1 MQKKILIIGPI
12 CDFGGREVEANI
24 IARALEQ
31 DFDVCILSTGYMTS
45 DSFAIKNLKKT
56 KWGAVPQKIVANN
69 PILCFLSFLSKIVNK
84 GKLKNYGYLNNLI
97 SKKIFDLDKLYQKEI
112 EKMLKE
118 SNLVILCVQLKSKF
132 FPEIV
137 LFCDEKKIPC
147 LVRTT
152 GTIREVSE
160 SDFSFLKK
168 VNLFVHHSEAN
179 AYNLNKQIN
188 LPYSIIDQ
196 CALYEDQLL
205 ALHVKLN
212 SDLRFGYLG
221 RLSEEK
227 GILPIADFFS
237 KTSLSFIIAGDGD
250 KKQQLLEIIS
260 DKPNC
265 KFLGSQKNENL
276 TLFFDAID
284 VLIIPSYEESGPLV
298 GLEAMAAGKI
308 IISTKV
314 GAMEERLEG
323 LHTFWFQIE
332 NIHSLELAI
341 MQVMSFSESE
351 RVVLSNSLKERYLCQ
366 YSFYTISEKYKTLT
380 KRFIN

>member
-1 MQKKILIIGPI
+1 MQKKVLILGPI
-12 CDFGGREVEANI
+12 GDFGGREVEANI
-24 IARALEQ
+24 IARALEH

-45 DSFAIKNLKKT
+45 DSFALKNLKKV
-56 KWGAVPQKIVANN
+56 KWASVSKKIVSKN
-69 PILCFLSFLSKIVNK
+69 PILFFLSFLSRIINK

-137 LFCDEKKIPC
+137 SFCDENKIPC

-152 GTIREVSE
+152 GTIREISQSE
-160 SDFSFLKK
+160 FSFLKK
-168 VNLFVHHSEAN
+168 VNLFIHHSEAN
-179 AYNLNKQIN
+179 AQNLNKQIN

-196 CALYEDQLL
+196 CALNEKQLL
-205 ALHVKLN
+205 ALQVKSN

-227 GILPIADFFS
+227 GVLPIADFFS
-237 KTSLSFIIAGDGD
+237 KTSLPLIIAGDGNQ
-250 KKQQLLEIIS
+250 KKELLEIIS
-260 DKPNC
+260 NKSNC
-265 KFLGSQKNENL
+265 EFMGSVSNENL
-276 TLFFDAID
+276 ALFFDAID
-284 VLIIPSYEESGPLV
+284 VLIIPSHEESGPLV

-314 GAMEERLEG
+314 GAMEERLRG
-323 LHTFWFQIE
+323 IKSFWFDIHNLTSLQIAIE
-332 NIHSLELAI
+332 KINKLTNIEKLF
-341 MQVMSFSESE
+341 VFKSEG
-351 RVVLSNSLKERYLCQ
+351 RK
-366 YSFYTISEKYKTLT
+366 K
-380 KRFIN
+380 

>member
-1 MQKKILIIGPI
+1 MQKKVLILGPI
-12 CDFGGREVEANI
+12 GDFGGREVEANI
-24 IARALEQ
+24 IARALEH

-45 DSFAIKNLKKT
+45 DSFALKNLKKT
-56 KWGAVPQKIVANN
+56 KWGAVPQKIVAKN
-69 PILCFLSFLSKIVNK
+69 PILFFLSFLSRIINK
-84 GKLKNYGYLNNLI
+84 GKLRNYGYLNNLI
-97 SKKIFDLDKLYQKEI
+97 SKNFFDLDKLYQKEI

-137 LFCDEKKIPC
+137 SFCDENKIPC

-152 GTIREVSE
+152 GTIREISQSE
-160 SDFSFLKK
+160 FSFFKK
-168 VNLFVHHSEAN
+168 VNLFIHHSEAN
-179 AYNLNKQIN
+179 AQNLNKQIN

-196 CALYEDQLL
+196 CALNEDQLL
-205 ALHVKLN
+205 ALQVKSN

-227 GILPIADFFS
+227 GVLPIADFFS
-237 KTSLSFIIAGDGD
+237 KTSLPLIIAGDGNQ
-250 KKQQLLEIIS
+250 KKELLEIIS

-265 KFLGSQKNENL
+265 EFLGSLKNENL
-276 TLFFDAID
+276 ALFFDTID

-366 YSFYTISEKYKTLT
+366 YSFHTISEKYKTLT